1 MNKTKFQRIAVGSL
15 LGLSA
20 LALLVAGC
28 RTSHTEHADAAK
40 PGTTALVADSGKGG
54 AQLWTENCI
63 RCHNIRS
70 PSIYS
75 DAEWDVAMHH
85 MRTRA
90 NLTAE
95 EHRKILE
102 FLKSAN

>member
-1 MNKTKFQRIAVGSL
+1 MNKSKIQRIAVGGL

-20 LALLVAGC
+20 VALLFVGC
-28 RTSHTEHADAAK
+28 RTSHPERAESGK
-40 PGTTALVADSGKGG
+40 PGAVAQVADSGKGG
-54 AQLWTENCI
+54 AQLWAQNCI
-63 RCHNIRS
+63 RCHNVRS
-70 PSIYS
+70 PSTYS
-75 DAEWDVAMHH
+75 DAEWEVAMHH
-85 MRTRA
+85 MRIRA